1 MPTSH
6 PQLNS
11 TICSHCS
18 LRNHNLKL
26 GFLYASLFGGSLS
39 KALRYKPNPCKR
51 EIGSQGGL
59 SHSGHSLPFTTVA
72 ETRGSADTDNKNIQK
87 WGNKNLLDNFTLK
100 EFVSTFLPTEGKCN
114 VTGASGTQQG
124 GPSSTPLWQARGD
137 RRTGLTKPWLQQ
149 SPQENWVYLLV
160 HLHQLR
166 TWLLV
171 YRLILGWASS
181 ERDAYRCILQ
191 VYITLTVP

>member
-1 MPTSH
+1 M
-6 PQLNS
+6 
-11 TICSHCS
+11 
-18 LRNHNLKL
+18 
-26 GFLYASLFGGSLS
+26 LFGGSLS
-39 KALRYKPNPCKR
+39 KALCYKPNPCKR

-72 ETRGSADTDNKNIQK
+72 ETWGSADTDNKNMQK
-87 WGNKNLLDNFTLK
+87 QGNKNLLDNFILK

-114 VTGASGTQQG
+114 VTRASGTQQG
-124 GPSSTPLWQARGD
+124 GPSSTPLWQAKGD
-137 RRTGLTKPWLQQ
+137 RRTGLPKPWLQQ
-149 SPQENWVYLLV
+149 SPQENWVYLPV
-160 HLHQLR
+160 HLHWLR

-181 ERDAYRCILQ
+181 EWDAYRCILQ

>member
-11 TICSHCS
+11 TFCSHCS

-114 VTGASGTQQG
+114 VTRASGTQQG
-124 GPSSTPLWQARGD
+124 DPSSTPLWQARGD
-137 RRTGLTKPWLQQ
+137 RRTGLPKPWLQQ
-149 SPQENWVYLLV
+149 SPQENWVLSPCPFTPAEDMAFSLQA
-160 HLHQLR
+160 HLRMSKQ
-166 TWLLV
+166 WM
-171 YRLILGWASS
+171 
-181 ERDAYRCILQ
+181 RCI
-191 VYITLTVP
+191 

>member
-124 GPSSTPLWQARGD
+124 GPSSTLCDKPGV
-137 RRTGLTKPWLQQ
+137 TGEQVWLNRDF
-149 SPQENWVYLLV
+149 SSR
-160 HLHQLR
+160 LR
-166 TWLLV
+166 KTGFISLSIYTSW
-171 YRLILGWASS
+171 GHGF
-181 ERDAYRCILQ
+181 
-191 VYITLTVP
+191 

>member
-124 GPSSTPLWQARGD
+124 GPSSTLCDKPGV
-137 RRTGLTKPWLQQ
+137 TGEQVCLNRDFSSRLRKT
-149 SPQENWVYLLV
+149 EFYLLV